1 MTGTVF
7 DIKEMSVHDGSG
19 VRLTVFLKGCP
30 LRCEWCHNPEGLTST
45 PQLMYKRKKCV
56 GCKQCYIECTHEECR
71 PFHRCVK
78 VCPVNALQVCGK
90 KYSPQELAD
99 IINSHKRIFRLTG
112 GGVTFSGGEP
122 LLQWDFLKELLTL
135 IPDIH
140 TSVET
145 CGYADKKVFE
155 EAVLALDEIIMDI
168 KLFEESEHIQYT
180 GVSNRIIK
188 ENFLFLKNSGKPFLI
203 RTPLI
208 EGKTDSKENLR
219 KIKKFIGDVKWER
232 LPENKLGLAKKEMLN
247 V

>member
-1 MTGTVF
+1 MEQFLAAVKKEIARQTDGIAENIKNLLFFDSPLLDVYMDMPVTNGGKYNNFGIHGVGVTNAADCLVAIKRYVF
-7 DIKEMSVHDGSG
+7 DEKSI
-19 VRLTVFLKGCP
+19 T
-30 LRCEWCHNPEGLTST
+30 
-45 PQLMYKRKKCV
+45 KRKL
-56 GCKQCYIECTHEECR
+56 IEA
-71 PFHRCVK
+71 VD
-78 VCPVNALQVCGK
+78 N
-90 KYSPQELAD
+90 
-99 IINSHKRIFRLTG
+99 
-112 GGVTFSGGEP
+112 
-122 LLQWDFLKELLTL
+122 DFN
-135 IPDIH
+135 
-140 TSVET
+140 
-145 CGYADKKVFE
+145 GYADKKVFE

-219 KIKKFIGDVKWER
+219 KIKEFIGDVKWER

>member
-1 MTGTVF
+1 MEQFLAAVKKEIARQTDGIAENIKNLLFFDSPLLDVYMDMPVTNGGKYNNFGIHGVGVTNAADCLVAIKRYVF
-7 DIKEMSVHDGSG
+7 DEKSI
-19 VRLTVFLKGCP
+19 T
-30 LRCEWCHNPEGLTST
+30 
-45 PQLMYKRKKCV
+45 KRKL
-56 GCKQCYIECTHEECR
+56 IEA
-71 PFHRCVK
+71 VD
-78 VCPVNALQVCGK
+78 N
-90 KYSPQELAD
+90 
-99 IINSHKRIFRLTG
+99 
-112 GGVTFSGGEP
+112 
-122 LLQWDFLKELLTL
+122 DFN
-135 IPDIH
+135 
-140 TSVET
+140 
-145 CGYADKKVFE
+145 GYADKKVFE